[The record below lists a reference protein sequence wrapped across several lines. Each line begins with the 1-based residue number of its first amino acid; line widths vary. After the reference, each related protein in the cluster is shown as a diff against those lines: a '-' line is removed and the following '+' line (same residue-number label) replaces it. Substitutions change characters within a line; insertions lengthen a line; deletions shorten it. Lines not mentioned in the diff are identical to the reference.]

1 MKKFKLTEVKKNPY
15 VKNFIE
21 QTEKYLTALGF
32 TDHGFRHVGIVTERA
47 ISLAKNLNLNKR
59 DQELCAVSAY
69 CHDMGNF
76 LGRTEHHYWS
86 AFLLSQIYM
95 GKITPDDLSTV
106 MQAVVSHDKDELKI
120 VDAVT
125 AILILAD
132 KSDVDRSRV
141 KDCSLRNLR
150 NDIHERVNFA
160 TTENSLDFDK
170 KKKEIILKVKID
182 TKITEA
188 MDYFEI
194 FTDRMS
200 FCRQAA
206 KFLGYEFVL
215 VINDFRLS

>member
-1 MKKFKLTEVKKNPY
+1 MKQFTLAEVKKNPY
-15 VKNFIE
+15 IKNFIE
-21 QTEKYLTALGF
+21 QTEKYLGALGF
-32 TDHGFRHVGIVTERA
+32 TDHGFRHVGVVSDRA
-47 ISLAKNLNLNKR
+47 KSLAKDLDLDKR
-59 DQELCAVSAY
+59 DQELAAVSGY

-86 AFLLSQIYM
+86 AFLLSQIYINQI
-95 GKITPDDLSTV
+95 KPDDLSIV

-120 VDAVT
+120 VDGVT
-125 AILILAD
+125 AVLILAD
-132 KSDVDRSRV
+132 KSDVSRNRV
-141 KDCSLRNLR
+141 KNCSSRNLR
-150 NDIHERVNFA
+150 EDIHERVNFA
-160 TTENSLDFDK
+160 TTANSLEVDK
-170 KKKEIILKVKID
+170 KKKEVILKVTID
-182 TKITEA
+182 TKITDP